1 MGTALDTALP
11 EYDIRAAH
19 AIVVAALPARAMRA
33 VRAVTLADMPLV
45 RALFALRALPAR
57 RDGGIW
63 PAQAPAAAAPFWDL
77 LRRRGFAPL
86 GDTPDEL
93 VLGAAGRFWVLWGAP
108 LVPLADAGPFR
119 SFDRPGH
126 ARAAI
131 AVRVATRPGHA
142 GCVVR
147 TETRVALPD
156 PGARRA
162 FATYWSFIRPFS
174 GLIRLLWLRAIKRRA
189 EGPEGG
195 NAGDNS
201 WPIPM
206 SPR

>member
-11 EYDIRAAH
+11 KYDIRAAH
-19 AIVVAALPARAMRA
+19 AIVVAALPARTMWA

-57 RDGGIW
+57 RDGGIC

-108 LVPLADAGPFR
+108 LVPLADAGAFR
-119 SFDRPGH
+119 SFDRPGY

-131 AVRVATRPGHA
+131 AVRVACPGSRDYPNLHA
-142 GCVVR
+142 VLCQARYAQGKGDR
-147 TETRVALPD
+147 GRRVPLD
-156 PGARRA
+156 RA
-162 FATYWSFIRPFS
+162 CGS
-174 GLIRLLWLRAIKRRA
+174 GRV
-189 EGPEGG
+189 
-195 NAGDNS
+195 
-201 WPIPM
+201 
-206 SPR
+206 